1 MGNIERIGDF
11 AQIIAYGHTVFSL
24 YLAAGSHRHD
34 NGEQKEYTCRIID
47 TVLPSIGFASDTLLN
62 FKLPAYFC
70 RFVSIPRRTTG
81 NARSPL

>member
-1 MGNIERIGDF
+1 MDNIERIGDF
-11 AQIIAYGHTVFSL
+11 AQIIAYGYTVFPL
-24 YLAAGSHRHD
+24 YLAAGSHCHD
-34 NGEQKEYTCRIID
+34 NGEQKEYTCSIID

-70 RFVSIPRRTTG
+70 RFVSTPKLTNG